1 MNYLLLSET
10 SNNQIENIWNNII
23 NWCTTTGLQFLTKIV
38 VALLIW
44 WISFK
49 IINAVFRKI
58 EKKMANKDVDR
69 TIKETL
75 ISFSRKGLKILVVIC
90 IISYL
95 GVEMSSIVALITSIG
110 VTVGLALQGSLSN
123 FAGGVIILIMRPFR
137 LGDFVEYDGVSG
149 TVEKIQ
155 LFYTTIVTGDN
166 KVIVIPNSKS
176 GSSTIINYSIK
187 KERRLDLTF
196 SIAYEND
203 FRKAKR
209 IINKFIENNDQILK
223 DKGYTVRINQHNAS
237 SIDIV
242 CRVWVNASDY
252 GEVRFDMLE
261 QIKLEF
267 DANGVSIPY
276 NQLDVHIKKDEDM
289 PKPIDLEDKLVQE
302 EIKIEAEQEENEIK
316 NRKQKIE
323 EKAKKEKE
331 ANKKVSTK
339 IKKLMSVK

>member
-1 MNYLLLSET
+1 MYKNLLGA
-10 SNNQIENIWNNII
+10 ENIWDTIV
-23 NWCTTTGLQFLTKIV
+23 NWCTTTGLQILTKLI

-49 IINAVFRKI
+49 IINAIFRKI

-75 ISFSRKGLKILVVIC
+75 ISYSRKALKFLVVIV
-90 IISYL
+90 IITYL
-95 GVEMSSIVALITSIG
+95 GVEMSSIVALITTVG

-123 FAGGVIILIMRPFR
+123 FAGGVVILVMRPFR

-176 GSSTIINYSIK
+176 GSSTIVNYSIK

-209 IINKFIENNDQILK
+209 IINRYIEQNDMIIQ
-223 DKGYTVRINQHNAS
+223 DKGVTVRIAS
-237 SIDIV
+237 HSASAIDIV
-242 CRVWVNASDY
+242 CRVWVKSSDY
-252 GEVRFDMLE
+252 WDLKFDMLE
-261 QIKLEF
+261 QIKLDF
-267 DANGVSIPY
+267 DANGISIPY
-276 NQLDVHIKKDEDM
+276 NQLDVHIKDDKNL
-289 PKPIDLEDKLVQE
+289 PNPIDLDDELVRE
-302 EIKIEAEQEENEIK
+302 EIAIEKEITDKKREQ
-316 NRKQKIE
+316 RQHDLE
-323 EKAKKEKE
+323 EKQHNEDEK
-331 ANKKVSTK
+331 NKKVSTK
-339 IKKLMSVK
+339 IKKFMSVK